1 MKRTIKKREN
11 AKLAN
16 EIAGRVLIPGC
27 MAAAVSGDIEQCTCR
42 DFDLSF
48 SQFERKRYNDE
59 LKRRNDEIKN
69 LQEDNKYLMQELERH
84 VEMLAEYAAEREK
97 ALEAKHKPNNIIKIN
112 LSHKK

>member
-1 MKRTIKKREN
+1 MKCHYIVDK
-11 AKLAN
+11 
-16 EIAGRVLIPGC
+16 IAGRVLIPGC

-69 LQEDNKYLMQELERH
+69 LQEDSKYLMQELERH